1 MSASQSNPESSP
13 SVPTPR
19 TPVKVTILG
28 DDYTVRSAASPEE
41 TRAVAQYV
49 DSTIRDVMQSGAAIE
64 THRGVILACLRI
76 AGELFEARNRAAE
89 VDHGMEALIDEIRP
103 WLPPA
108 KRHD

>member
-1 MSASQSNPESSP
+1 MTVPKTSN
-13 SVPTPR
+13 TPR

-28 DDYTVRSAASPEE
+28 EEFTIRSAASPEE
-41 TRAVAQYV
+41 TRSVAQYV
-49 DSTIRDVMQSGAAIE
+49 DSTIRDIMQSGVAIE

-76 AGELFEARNRAAE
+76 AGELFEARRNAAE
-89 VDHGMEALIDEIRP
+89 VHQGMEALIDEIRP